1 MSERTWRDW
10 SCTVRVVVGQDE
22 PAPDAVTDGA
32 AAIVRGLM
40 TDVER
45 AVSRFRPDSEI
56 EAVNAA
62 APQLLP
68 VGTLT
73 LALVETALEAAR
85 RTDGAVDPTV
95 GAHVL
100 ACGYDDDIDA
110 VRDRDVSGAASGGP
124 PPRPADWR
132 RVLVDE
138 RLGRVG
144 LPRGLRLDLGATAKA
159 WTADEAAQRV
169 ADRYGRPAL
178 VEIGGDLAVAG
189 PVEVPWRVGVAE
201 VAGGPREIVGLTHGG
216 LATSSTAARRW
227 RTGDAEAHHVID
239 PFTGRPTDDTVRSAT
254 VWAPSCVEANTF
266 STAALVWGGSAAAR
280 LGLAGVAARLVDR
293 AGAVRPVGPWPGEER
308 AA

>member
-22 PAPDAVTDGA
+22 PTSDAVTDGA
-32 AAIVRGLM
+32 AEIVRGLM
-40 TDVER
+40 GEVER
-45 AVSRFRPDSEI
+45 AASRFRADSEI

-68 VGTLT
+68 VSTLT
-73 LALVETALEAAR
+73 LALVEEALEAAR
-85 RTDGAVDPTV
+85 RTDGAADPTV

-110 VRDRDVSGAASGGP
+110 VRGRDAAADTAHGP
-124 PPRPADWR
+124 LPRPADWR
-132 RVLVDE
+132 RVLVDD

-144 LPRGLRLDLGATAKA
+144 VARGLRLDLGATAKA

-169 ADRYGRPAL
+169 AARYGRPAL

-189 PVEVPWRVGVAE
+189 DVDTPWRVAVAE
-201 VAGGPREIVGLTHGG
+201 VAGRPREIVGLTHGG
-216 LATSSTAARRW
+216 LATSSTLARRW

-239 PFTGRPTDDTVRSAT
+239 PYTGRPTDDTVRSAT
-254 VWAPSCVEANTF
+254 VWAPTCVEANSF

-293 AGAVRPVGPWPGEER
+293 SGTVQPVGPWPGEER